1 MSLPLFRKPK
11 DALSRHDQELAA
23 EIERLEKEIAR
34 LSSPKPGSPK
44 PGRPVGRS
52 VRQEPEPSPPASPAS
67 PAPSTPPAAWSTSTS
82 APPAPAVV
90 RQASPAPPAGPRP
103 GRDWSTPPAPLAG
116 YDDHFNAQGLR
127 KFDLAA
133 AWRRWAGW
141 FTTPTPANPQMI
153 RYLASGS
160 VQGLRPLRYERRVAR
175 NRFIGLFLLLFVIL
189 WGLLAVYFGRH

>member
-11 DALSRHDQELAA
+11 DALTRHDRELAA

-34 LSSPKPGSPK
+34 LSNPKA
-44 PGRPVGRS
+44 
-52 VRQEPEPSPPASPAS
+52 PSPPAKASAKRPSPVPRTSPGGASRVPDPAGLTPAS
-67 PAPSTPPAAWSTSTS
+67 SPPCSAVTGRPTPGAYPSSPLPLREPTSSEAPRT
-82 APPAPAVV
+82 V
-90 RQASPAPPAGPRP
+90 R
-103 GRDWSTPPAPLAG
+103 
-116 YDDHFNAQGLR
+116 DDHFNAQGVR

-133 AWRRWAGW
+133 AWKRLAGW
-141 FTTPTPANPQMI
+141 FSSPPPTNPQMI

-189 WGLLAVYFGRH
+189 WGLLAVYFGRP